1 MSAEHWMMFGTF
13 AQQRV
18 FRYPKP
24 YDGVV
29 INANMVAHAPAGLA
43 SFLLERL
50 GVVSPRYIIDPL
62 THAFQH
68 EPGSLEGK
76 PSLQKLAQAYGG
88 LAAKAADCGSPILP
102 GDFKDG
108 TQIERFVRNCVDYQV
123 KHLRAYAVE
132 TDAAKYLGDD
142 ALPPPYAVVA
152 PYFYMSETTA
162 RDWLPVNLRSISV
175 SRQFTGGQKLFASI
189 VLDQESLID
198 SDLRKEII
206 EKYLRSEA
214 DGFLVWIDGLDEHEA
229 GSGTLK
235 SFLALSKGLRDK
247 GAREVINLHGGFFSV
262 LAGSS
267 LGGDIFSAVTHGPEF
282 GEHRAVV
289 PVGGGLP
296 VARYYIP
303 LLHRRIR
310 YVDARLMLAAKKWL
324 DSEETFLDNVCG
336 CKICKQAIGNG
347 IEGFA
352 AFGEH
357 APPKDFHLDP
367 DGKRRVRIRQFPTG
381 KASDLC
387 LRHYLWCKRREYQR
401 AEKDSAGDLVKWVQ
415 QGYREFKSVA
425 GLEGVK
431 HLHLWLRAFECD
443 I

>member
-1 MSAEHWMMFGTF
+1 MGAEHWMMFGTF

-29 INANMVAHAPAGLA
+29 INANMVAHAPAGIA
-43 SFLLERL
+43 SFLLER
-50 GVVSPRYIIDPL
+50 VAVAPRYIIDPL

-68 EPGSLEGK
+68 EPFSLKDK
-76 PSLQKLAQAYGG
+76 PSLQKLAQAYGD
-88 LAAKAADCGSPILP
+88 LTANVADGGNSILP
-102 GDFKDG
+102 SDFKDG
-108 TQIERFVRNCVDYQV
+108 TKTDSFVRHCVDYQV
-123 KHLRAYAVE
+123 KRLQEYAE
-132 TDAAKYLGDD
+132 QTDAAKYLEND

-152 PYFYMSETTA
+152 PYFYMSEPTA
-162 RDWLPVNLRSISV
+162 RDWLSVNLQLISV
-175 SRQFTGGQKLFASI
+175 ARQFTGGQKLFASI

-198 SDLRKEII
+198 PSFRQKVIGE
-206 EKYLRSEA
+206 YLRSDV
-214 DGFLVWIDGLDEHEA
+214 DGFLVWIDDLDEHKA
-229 GSGTLK
+229 GGDALK
-235 SFLALSKGLRDK
+235 SFLALSSGLRQE
-247 GAREVINLHGGFFSV
+247 GAKEVVNLHGGFFSV

-267 LGGDIFSAVTHGPEF
+267 LGGGIFSAVTHGPEF

-310 YVDARLMLAAKKWL
+310 YVDAQFMLKAKKWL
-324 DSEETFLDNVCG
+324 DSKETFLDNVCG
-336 CKICKQAIGNG
+336 CEICRQAIGNG

-357 APPKDFHLDP
+357 APPKDFHRDP

-387 LRHYLWCKRREYQR
+387 LRHYLWGKAQEYER

-431 HLHLWLRAFECD
+431 HLHLWLRAFERD

>member
-1 MSAEHWMMFGTF
+1 MGADHWMMFGTF

-18 FRYPKP
+18 FRYPKS

-43 SFLLERL
+43 SFLLER
-50 GVVSPRYIIDPL
+50 VAAKPRYIIDPL

-68 EPGSLEGK
+68 DPASIEGK
-76 PSLQKLAQAYGG
+76 PSLQKLAQAYGSLVASAVDG
-88 LAAKAADCGSPILP
+88 GNRIWPE
-102 GDFKDG
+102 DFKDA
-108 TQIERFVRNCVDYQV
+108 TKVDLFVRNCVDYQV
-123 KHLRAYAVE
+123 KRLREYTEE
-132 TDAAKYLGDD
+132 TDAAKYLGND

-162 RDWLPVNLRSISV
+162 RAWLPVNFQSIAV
-175 SRQFTGGQKLFASI
+175 SRQFTGEQRLFASI
-189 VLDQESLID
+189 VLDHNSLID
-198 SDLRKEII
+198 PTLREEIVD
-206 EKYLRSEA
+206 KYLQSDA
-214 DGFLVWIDGLDEHEA
+214 NGFLVWIDGLDEHEA

-235 SFLALSKGLRDK
+235 SLLALSKGLRDE

-267 LGGDIFSAVTHGPEF
+267 LGGGVFSAVTHGPEF

-324 DSEETFLDNVCG
+324 GSKETFLDNVCG
-336 CKICKQAIGNG
+336 CEICKQAIENG

-357 APPKDFHLDP
+357 APPKDFHRDP

-381 KASDLC
+381 KASNLC
-387 LRHYLWCKRREYQR
+387 LRHYLCCKEQEYKR
-401 AEKDSAGDLVKWVQ
+401 AEKDSADDLVEWVQ

-431 HLHLWLRAFECD
+431 HLHLWLRAFERD